1 MKIKDVIQE
10 SVYDFFTKG
19 TAAQQQAASIAQ
31 DRQQTYGAAN
41 RQQALGQ
48 FKPNPARAAVQPQRQ
63 TQAGNQTQLT
73 SVPGMN
79 PGIKIWSWTPALVL
93 IVDKQKY
100 SLTDDGYWVRF
111 GTTRQVDPTTAA
123 ILNRE
128 KDIIAQYEYQAK

>member
-1 MKIKDVIQE
+1 VKIKDVIQE

-19 TAAQQQAASIAQ
+19 AAAQQQAASVAQ
-31 DRQQTYGAAN
+31 DRQQTYRAAGQ
-41 RQQALGQ
+41 QQAAGQ
-48 FKPNPARAAVQPQRQ
+48 LKPNPARAAVQPQRQ
-63 TQAGNQTQLT
+63 TQAGNQAQLT

-79 PGIKIWSWTPALVL
+79 PGIKIWSWTPLVL

-111 GTTRQVDPTTAA
+111 GTTRQVDPTTTA